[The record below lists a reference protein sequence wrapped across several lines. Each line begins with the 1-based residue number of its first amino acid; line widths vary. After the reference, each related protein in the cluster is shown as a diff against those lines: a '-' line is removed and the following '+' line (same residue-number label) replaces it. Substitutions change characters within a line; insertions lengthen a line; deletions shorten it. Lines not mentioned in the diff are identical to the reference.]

1 MNSPRTRGCPSSRLQ
16 LSGPRAGIRTSDM
29 NKTSGFFDFKNAN
42 TSDLLCFNLLR
53 REFAFQQQMD
63 RTLEHSATAAG
74 TLDGSSGPSS
84 RGRLRIS
91 PAAGLKNRFIRQST
105 RAYCHQSLPLLQLL
119 AFCAPRPAF
128 QALSSDLP
136 RLFSIAW
143 PVAQV
148 LHGFVLFSGSV
159 CLGPL
164 GSLKTHKQYE
174 KRFKNQT
181 RLKMKAQVAPCC

>member
-1 MNSPRTRGCPSSRLQ
+1 
-16 LSGPRAGIRTSDM
+16 M
-29 NKTSGFFDFKNAN
+29 NKTSGFFNFKNAN

-105 RAYCHQSLPLLQLL
+105 RAYCHPPRPLLQLL
-119 AFCAPRPAF
+119 AFCATASIPSIVERIDGTCPAF
-128 QALSSDLP
+128 
-136 RLFSIAW
+136 F
-143 PVAQV
+143 QV
-148 LHGFVLFSGSV
+148 LGGLGLWPRGCFMCFVLFSGSV
-159 CLGPL
+159 CL

-181 RLKMKAQVAPCC
+181 RVKMKGTSCRSALCVLMTNTHAQQRRVRLL